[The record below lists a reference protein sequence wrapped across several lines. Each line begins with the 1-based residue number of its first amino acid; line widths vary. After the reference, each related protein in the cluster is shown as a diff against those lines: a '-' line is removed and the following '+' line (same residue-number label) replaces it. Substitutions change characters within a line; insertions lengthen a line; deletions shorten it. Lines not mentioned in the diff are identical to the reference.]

1 MLETKIRFTV
11 WGQKKEN
18 VPLPFILNKNRNNVH
33 RITAQDC
40 VYTATLKCLLVEV
53 KNLHGAYTTAIADNR
68 TALRLVPV

>member
-1 MLETKIRFTV
+1 MLETKIRFTA
-11 WGQKKEN
+11 WGQKKEK
-18 VPLPFILNKNRNNVH
+18 VPLPFILNNVH

-40 VYTATLKCLLVEV
+40 AYTATLKCLLVEV